1 MEENN
6 DWPKDEIDLADFFGC
21 IQPKIRRIRRILSNK
36 QEIAKG
42 DDYKLSYHESN
53 GREMYLWL
61 ENGAQKVAELC
72 KTPQSVA
79 FLESSGA
86 AKRIRV
92 RSEHNTMN
100 IICASLDGIA
110 EYKREFK
117 VDNFRIDLYL
127 PKHKIAIE
135 CDEDNHK
142 YHSINRE
149 FGRQSYLE
157 LSLSCEFIRYNPDAL
172 DFNIGSV
179 INQILTR
186 IINNGA

>member
-1 MEENN
+1 METGKG
-6 DWPKDEIDLADFFGC
+6 WPKDEIDLAIFFGC

-36 QEIAKG
+36 VEIVKG
-42 DDYKLSYHESN
+42 DDYILAYHESN

-72 KTPQSVA
+72 RTPQSVA

-92 RSEHNTMN
+92 RSEHHTMN
-100 IICASLDGIA
+100 VICASLEGKV

-149 FGRQSYLE
+149 FGRQAYLE
-157 LSLSCEFIRYNPDAL
+157 SSLSCEFIRYNPDAL

-179 INQILTR
+179 INQIFMR
-186 IINNGA
+186 IIKNST